1 MYLAV
6 PNLPPPGPVSLGDRA
21 AGEIRFIRDAMEK
34 AITFTTISG
43 WGMAAMG
50 ATALAA
56 AWLASRLAAGQTSA
70 GAWLMVWV
78 AEAVVALVIAFIA
91 SGLKARR
98 LGVALFSKP
107 GRKFFFGLLPPLAA
121 GAILTVPL
129 FRSGAVDLIPGMWLL
144 LYGAGLA
151 TGGAFSVRIVPV
163 AGLCFMLLGLLPLA
177 GLLSLALWPNAVLA
191 AGFGGFHIFFGLWIA
206 RRHGG

>member
-1 MYLAV
+1 MHSAA
-6 PNLPPPGPVSLGDRA
+6 PKIPAPPDPVRLDDHA
-21 AGEIRFIRDAMEK
+21 AGEIRFIRDAMER
-34 AITFTTISG
+34 ATTFTTISG

-50 ATALAA
+50 LTALAA
-56 AWLASRLAAGQTSA
+56 AWLAAGQTA
-70 GAWLMVWV
+70 PELWLAVWL
-78 AEAVVALVIAFIA
+78 AAAAFALVISTFA
-91 SGLKARR
+91 SALKAHR
-98 LGVALFSKP
+98 LGVPLFSKP

-129 FRSGAVDLIPGMWLL
+129 FQRGMSDLIPGMWLL

-163 AGLCFMLLGLLPLA
+163 AGLCFMLLGLIALA
-177 GLLSLALWPNAVLA
+177 GLFSLALWPNAVLA
-191 AGFGGFHIFFGLWIA
+191 AGFGGFHIVFGLWIA